1 MQFSP
6 RNEVANTSLFPLSVL
21 YHLRKNTH
29 YSHDWRLH
37 SKQHQ
42 TQWLKTTSVIHFAHV
57 SATLRSLG
65 ALAPLC
71 STWAAGELSSL
82 QEDLFRAAPW
92 TFSGWPELQECSK
105 RSRGMLKA
113 PEDTAEAQN
122 LIATA
127 FTWSRKFVASFNWSP
142 PPHGRW
148 ACSMSKFTVT
158 EQWQNFRTPCN
169 LK

>member
-1 MQFSP
+1 MDLRGPRVRVHFSLRKYYSLMQFSP

-57 SATLRSLG
+57 SATLLSLG

-105 RSRGMLKA
+105 RSRGMLKGSWGHRRS
-113 PEDTAEAQN
+113 PESHCHCIH
-122 LIATA
+122 LI
-127 FTWSRKFVASFNWSP
+127 
-142 PPHGRW
+142 
-148 ACSMSKFTVT
+148 
-158 EQWQNFRTPCN
+158 
-169 LK
+169 